1 MKFLVIRTS
10 IVANI
15 LIIVVALTI
24 SAFSFLFG
32 IANLINPDVVSDE
45 YLFQNTV
52 ACLVVCGIGV
62 AFLLLAIASFRGILC
77 KNKVGGSKL
86 NSK

>member
-1 MKFLVIRTS
+1 MKFLVIKTS
-10 IVANI
+10 NLTNI
-15 LIIVVALTI
+15 LIIVVSLPI

-32 IANLINPDVVSDE
+32 IANLINPEVSDE

-52 ACLVVCGIGV
+52 VCLVLCGIGV
-62 AFLLLAIASFRGILC
+62 SSLLLAVASFRGILY

-86 NSK
+86 NGK

>member
-1 MKFLVIRTS
+1 MKFLVIKTS
-10 IVANI
+10 NLTNI
-15 LIIVVALTI
+15 LIIVVSLAI

-32 IANLINPDVVSDE
+32 IANLVNPEVSDE

-52 ACLVVCGIGV
+52 VCLVLCGIGV
-62 AFLLLAIASFRGILC
+62 SFLLLAIASFRGILY

-86 NSK
+86 NGK

>member
-1 MKFLVIRTS
+1 MKFLVIKTS
-10 IVANI
+10 NLTNI
-15 LIIVVALTI
+15 LIIVVSLAI

-52 ACLVVCGIGV
+52 VCLVLCGIGV
-62 AFLLLAIASFRGILC
+62 SFLLLATASFRGILY

-86 NSK
+86 NGK